1 MEPLLDTLLLPG
13 DIKNLTREQL
23 QQLATE
29 VREKIIDSVSQTGG
43 HLSSNLGTVE
53 LSIALHHAFQSP
65 EDKLVW
71 DVGHQAYPHKILTG
85 RGDRFDTLR
94 QTDGLS
100 GFLNI
105 FESEHDIFGAGH
117 AGTACSAAVGLALA
131 RDLLKDYS
139 RVVAIVGDGG
149 MTAGM
154 SFEALNHAGQLQ
166 KDLLVILN
174 DNAWSISK
182 NVGAMSAYLN
192 RIITGQFY
200 NRTKADLER
209 LIGSLPSVGPGIL
222 KAIHKSEE
230 HFKGMLIPGT
240 WFEELGF
247 RYFGPINGHNLFE
260 LIDTFESVKK
270 LSGPILLH
278 CITQKGK
285 GYAPAEEAPLK
296 WHGATPF
303 DKIVGKPHKKASEK
317 AYTDIF
323 SDVLACEARKDT
335 RLCAITAAMAT
346 GTGLAGFA
354 DEFPDRFFDVG
365 IAEQH
370 AVTMAAG
377 MARGGLKPVT
387 AIYSTF
393 LQRAFDQIVHDVAL
407 QNLPV
412 IFAID
417 RAGLVGAD
425 GATHQGV
432 FDMTFLRMIPNLMVL
447 VPSNE
452 AELAGMLRT
461 AFAHGGPVAVR
472 YPRINITGDYPNWLE
487 TPPIPAGK
495 CDVLRR
501 GSGIAILAIGTMVSE
516 SLEAAEKLGRF
527 GLNPWVIN
535 MRSLKPLDREILHQ
549 LAEEKVDLVTVEEHT
564 LQGGFGSAVQE
575 AWQEE
580 GLPPTRVLSLGIHD
594 QFVEHGARE
603 VILQRLGLDSEGII
617 KSIASFAGVR
627 VAYSA
632 VAG

>member
-1 MEPLLDTLLLPG
+1 MNTEMEPLLDTLLLPG

-247 RYFGPINGHNLFE
+247 RYFGPIDGHNLFE

-417 RAGLVGAD
+417 RAGL
-425 GATHQGV
+425 
-432 FDMTFLRMIPNLMVL
+432 
-447 VPSNE
+447 
-452 AELAGMLRT
+452 
-461 AFAHGGPVAVR
+461 
-472 YPRINITGDYPNWLE
+472 
-487 TPPIPAGK
+487 
-495 CDVLRR
+495 
-501 GSGIAILAIGTMVSE
+501 
-516 SLEAAEKLGRF
+516 
-527 GLNPWVIN
+527 
-535 MRSLKPLDREILHQ
+535 
-549 LAEEKVDLVTVEEHT
+549 
-564 LQGGFGSAVQE
+564 
-575 AWQEE
+575 
-580 GLPPTRVLSLGIHD
+580 
-594 QFVEHGARE
+594 
-603 VILQRLGLDSEGII
+603 
-617 KSIASFAGVR
+617 
-627 VAYSA
+627 
-632 VAG
+632 